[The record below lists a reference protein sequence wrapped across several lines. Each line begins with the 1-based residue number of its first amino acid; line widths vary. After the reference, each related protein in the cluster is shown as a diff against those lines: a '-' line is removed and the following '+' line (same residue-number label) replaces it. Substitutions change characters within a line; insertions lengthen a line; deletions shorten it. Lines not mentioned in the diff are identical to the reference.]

1 MILYSVGDKK
11 EIPTFVEVKSCDEK
25 RNFTIL
31 NFFGRSGKIGRIE
44 GVEEC
49 MSLEHVISFVSYVKE
64 GDVINNIP
72 GGVIKKIA
80 MCTVCTD
87 EEEEMKMVLDKIKT
101 AYNVLSVDGRDLI
114 FEYSFQ

>member
-1 MILYSVGDKK
+1 
-11 EIPTFVEVKSCDEK
+11 
-25 RNFTIL
+25 
-31 NFFGRSGKIGRIE
+31 
-44 GVEEC
+44 
-49 MSLEHVISFVSYVKE
+49 
-64 GDVINNIP
+64 
-72 GGVIKKIA
+72 